1 MDANGDGKVSF
12 DECSFTGRES
22 NDRQQTNFHFEANS
36 ERTVS
41 KTKTAQADEPC
52 RQGGLGN
59 NVNPDRATTA
69 AANVAGSK
77 EALGVTAVFRQL
89 KSDRGSAG
97 EVRFATHSNCNRK
110 QAITVLLASTKIEY
124 SDTSQQDVVVR
135 YLVMSVLVA
144 DGAEATGV
152 MLEFP

>member
-41 KTKTAQADEPC
+41 KTKTAPPC
-52 RQGGLGN
+52 LLLQSYNN
-59 NVNPDRATTA
+59 NVNAYRATTA

-77 EALGVTAVFRQL
+77 EALGVTAVCRRQL
-89 KSDRGSAG
+89 KTGRGSAG

-110 QAITVLLASTKIEY
+110 QAITSLLAATKIRH
-124 SDTSQQDVVVR
+124 STAGCGGTVPCDVCTCR
-135 YLVMSVLVA
+135 
-144 DGAEATGV
+144 GWR
-152 MLEFP
+152 